1 MQFNKSILSQLQS
14 MMQKMQEEMAQMKFE
29 GSAGNG
35 KVKVV
40 CNGLQEVLSIKIDP
54 EFLKYDPKILEDL
67 ILGNPQILEDLILVA
82 VNDALNKSKEAG
94 NNTVA
99 KMMANMNLPN
109 LF

>member
-1 MQFNKSILSQLQS
+1 MQFNKSILSQVQS

-40 CNGLQEVLSIKIDP
+40 CNGLQEVLSVKIDP
-54 EFLKYDPKILEDL
+54 ELLKDD
-67 ILGNPQILEDLILVA
+67 PQILEDLVLVA

-109 LF
+109 FF